1 MWSQMGISFNTGL
14 LCSGCSAKM
23 PNPTLL
29 QNKSKPHCSR
39 LYFCQI
45 SFYRPLMHQ
54 IHISESIIFNLI
66 LLGLIFIGHIYV
78 GRVVFSCQR
87 QACATS
93 GHDVVIIAWFHQE
106 IKLSGVFEI
115 IRVIIRVRVQ
125 ICYAFFCISVVHK
138 LCPLKKNNNALEAFK
153 IEM

>member
-1 MWSQMGISFNTGL
+1 MPTTDNVINIGSSALSGIG
-14 LCSGCSAKM
+14 
-23 PNPTLL
+23 
-29 QNKSKPHCSR
+29 
-39 LYFCQI
+39 I
-45 SFYRPLMHQ
+45 
-54 IHISESIIFNLI
+54 LI
-66 LLGLIFIGHIYV
+66 VKEKVPFQSNFAWIDLHWAHIYV